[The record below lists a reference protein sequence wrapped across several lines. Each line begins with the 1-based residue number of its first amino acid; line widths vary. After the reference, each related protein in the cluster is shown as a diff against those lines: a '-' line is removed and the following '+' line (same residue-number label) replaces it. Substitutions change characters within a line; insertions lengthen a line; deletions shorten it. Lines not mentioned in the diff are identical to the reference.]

1 MNVLA
6 QIIEDYP
13 DEYFLKADGFDDAII
28 GIDQESLRLIY
39 SVDKM
44 KSILMTVD
52 EMSEDDARDYLDFN
66 VLSAYMGEKNPIYCI
81 IY

>member
-39 SVDKM
+39 CVDKM